1 MAIAVRDATGAAQ
14 YRKKNAGDMRSTL
27 DLKDI
32 LYFATVYEEISF
44 TRAATRLSTVQ
55 SAVSDRIQRLE
66 SGIGAELFL
75 RQHRS
80 IVPTPA
86 GTLLY
91 EHAKRVLEQV
101 DQFEGAVNE
110 VRRRP
115 AA

>member
-1 MAIAVRDATGAAQ
+1 
-14 YRKKNAGDMRSTL
+14 MRTTTL

-32 LYFATVYEEISF
+32 LYFVAVYEEISF

-55 SAVSDRIQRLE
+55 SAVSDRIQKLE

-75 RQHRS
+75 RRHRS
-80 IVPTPA
+80 IAPTPA

-91 EHAKRVLEQV
+91 GHAKRVLDQV

-110 VRRRP
+110 VRRPR